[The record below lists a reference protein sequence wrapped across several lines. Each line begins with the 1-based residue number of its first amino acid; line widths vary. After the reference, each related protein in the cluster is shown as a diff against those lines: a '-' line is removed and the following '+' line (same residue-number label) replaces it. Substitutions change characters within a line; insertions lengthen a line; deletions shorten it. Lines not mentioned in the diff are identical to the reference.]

1 MSSRRHH
8 LAGAAFLLVAAA
20 FLSAPVSVLGDE
32 KSPSTAAPS
41 AASAVEAVLDD
52 FHQAASEADEERY
65 FGHLAPSGV
74 FLGTD
79 ASERWPK
86 AEFRDFVHPYFSRG
100 SGWTYVPVERHVT
113 VSADGSVA
121 WFDEHLE
128 NSSYGT
134 CRGTGSLQ
142 LHDGAWKIEQYNLT
156 IPVPNELSKDLVSR
170 IREIES
176 KEPR

>member
-1 MSSRRHH
+1 MRSKTKNVIG
-8 LAGAAFLLVAAA
+8 LFILVALL
-20 FLSAPVSVLGDE
+20 FPLFSARSARAEEIPPELRDHSVIE
-32 KSPSTAAPS
+32 
-41 AASAVEAVLDD
+41 AVEAVLDD
-52 FHQAASEADEERY
+52 FHQAASAADEERY
-65 FGHLAPSGV
+65 FGHLAPDGV

-86 AEFRDFVHPYFSRG
+86 AAFREFVHPYFSRG
-100 SGWTYVPVERHVT
+100 QGWTYEPVERHVT
-113 VSADGSVA
+113 LSADGSVA

-156 IPVPNELSKDLVSR
+156 IPVPNELSKDLVAR
-170 IREIES
+170 IRELES
-176 KEPR
+176 NDSP